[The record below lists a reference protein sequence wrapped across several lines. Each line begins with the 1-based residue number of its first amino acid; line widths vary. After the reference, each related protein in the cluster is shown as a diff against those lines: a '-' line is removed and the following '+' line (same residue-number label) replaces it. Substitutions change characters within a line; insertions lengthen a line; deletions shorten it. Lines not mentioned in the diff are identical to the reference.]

1 MPNHFVFDKSSRPV
15 YTNLTNTYKSPGTV
29 ALPETGAGAAGNLY
43 AASATNSATFA
54 LGGTVAITLQVAN
67 PAGSGKTLYVSRIAG
82 GVTVAL
88 NLLSSFTGT
97 LTLTKAGTLTSPTTL
112 TPVNSNFASTNTSV
126 MTVHSSTSAP
136 TGGTAFFSIPLQAG
150 PFLYDE
156 AGGYVVPPG
165 QTITMSVSGSLSVA
179 GVVGTT
185 ADLVWWEA

>member
-1 MPNHFVFDKSSRPV
+1 
-15 YTNLTNTYKSPGTV
+15 
-29 ALPETGAGAAGNLY
+29 
-43 AASATNSATFA
+43 
-54 LGGTVAITLQVAN
+54 
-67 PAGSGKTLYVSRIAG
+67 
-82 GVTVAL
+82 
-88 NLLSSFTGT
+88 
-97 LTLTKAGTLTSPTTL
+97 
-112 TPVNSNFASTNTSV
+112 